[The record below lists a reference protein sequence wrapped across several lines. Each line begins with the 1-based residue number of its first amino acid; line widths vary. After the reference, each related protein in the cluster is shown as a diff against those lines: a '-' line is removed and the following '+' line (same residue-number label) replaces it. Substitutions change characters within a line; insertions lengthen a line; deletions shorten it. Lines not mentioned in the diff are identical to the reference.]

1 MEWRDQT
8 DLHDQ
13 VAAGPDAVLAQQRQ
27 HGVRRR
33 LVEDVAP
40 PSGLMAMALWACA
53 GAGLFLLLG
62 TLILV
67 VAERDRTPAWL
78 VVAAAVAIVV
88 TIAVWYRAYRRGG
101 YHGREGTVDAIAV
114 FLVAVTLDSVS
125 ACGGLLVVRTFLGS
139 LFPGPLPGKMARCG
153 LGIVALIA
161 GLLLAAGP
169 MDPAVGPLLLAGP
182 TLLAATLMFHL
193 LGIGLTR
200 ADHAFADKRILF
212 WAAGQ
217 FAGRLEPQRISEVTL
232 VAAVRLAAEEMPGSN
247 VRAAVAIGPA
257 DRLEVRATTRCLDQA
272 IGALLRLDSDRV
284 GLVLPDQ
291 PQARP
296 LVSLLDE
303 ASTTAR
309 VEPIAA
315 RGTVYGVLLF
325 DAAAPVHPDL
335 RPALGW
341 LCCSAGLALAG
352 AALTAELSSLAFHDR
367 LTRLPNRVLLG
378 ERTDTALARAA
389 RNGTTVALLVL
400 ELDGFKRINDRYG
413 HRVGDET
420 LVIVAARLR
429 DQLREVDVAARLGG
443 DEFALLLT
451 DLHDP
456 AEATM
461 VARRVLAALSQPL
474 QMPDDE
480 LMVGVSIGVV
490 TWSAPPSSLGPRPRQ
505 DGPRPGL
512 DRLLDDAD
520 TAMYLAKSRGTGYEV
535 VSERSPAEDDQRL
548 PPDPAPRA
556 EPGT

>member
-1 MEWRDQT
+1 MGCRDQT
-8 DLHDQ
+8 DWHDR
-13 VAAGPDAVLAQQRQ
+13 VATGPEAVLTQPRQ
-27 HGVRRR
+27 HGVRHR
-33 LVEDVAP
+33 LAEEVAP

-62 TLILV
+62 TLIVV
-67 VAERDRTPAWL
+67 VAEHDHTPAWL
-78 VVAAAVAIVV
+78 VLATAVAIVV
-88 TIAVWYRAYRRGG
+88 TVAVWYRAYRRGG
-101 YHGREGTVDAIAV
+101 YRGREGAVDAITV

-125 ACGGLLVVRTFLGS
+125 ACGGLLLVRTFLGS
-139 LFPGPLPGKMARCG
+139 LFPGPLPGKVARCG

-169 MDPAVGPLLLAGP
+169 VDPAVGPLLLAGP

-200 ADHAFADKRILF
+200 ADHAFADKRVLF
-212 WAAGQ
+212 WTADQ
-217 FAGRLEPQRISEVTL
+217 FAGRLDPQRISEVTL
-232 VAAVRLAAEEMPGSN
+232 VAAVRLAAEEMPGSH

-257 DRLEVRATTRCLDQA
+257 DRLEVRATTRDLDQA
-272 IGALLRLDSDRV
+272 VGALLRLDRDRV

-309 VEPIAA
+309 VEPIDA
-315 RGTVYGVLLF
+315 RGAVYGVLLF

-335 RPALGW
+335 RPALEW

-352 AALTAELSSLAFHDR
+352 AALTAELSSLAFNDR

-378 ERTDTALARAA
+378 QQTDTALARAA

-400 ELDGFKRINDRYG
+400 DLDGFKRINDRYG

-451 DLHDP
+451 DLDDP

-461 VARRVLAALSQPL
+461 VARRVRAALNQPL
-474 QMPDDE
+474 QLPDDE
-480 LMVGVSIGVV
+480 LVVGVSIGIV
-490 TWSAPPSSLGPRPRQ
+490 TWSATPSSLSPRPRQ
-505 DGPRPGL
+505 DRPRPGL

-535 VSERSPAEDDQRL
+535 VAEHSLAEGEQGPRPTL
-548 PPDPAPRA
+548 PPRA
-556 EPGT
+556 DSGA

>member
-1 MEWRDQT
+1 
-8 DLHDQ
+8 
-13 VAAGPDAVLAQQRQ
+13 
-27 HGVRRR
+27 
-33 LVEDVAP
+33 
-40 PSGLMAMALWACA
+40 
-53 GAGLFLLLG
+53 
-62 TLILV
+62 
-67 VAERDRTPAWL
+67 
-78 VVAAAVAIVV
+78 
-88 TIAVWYRAYRRGG
+88 
-101 YHGREGTVDAIAV
+101 
-114 FLVAVTLDSVS
+114 
-125 ACGGLLVVRTFLGS
+125 
-139 LFPGPLPGKMARCG
+139 
-153 LGIVALIA
+153 
-161 GLLLAAGP
+161 
-169 MDPAVGPLLLAGP
+169 
-182 TLLAATLMFHL
+182 
-193 LGIGLTR
+193 
-200 ADHAFADKRILF
+200 
-212 WAAGQ
+212 
-217 FAGRLEPQRISEVTL
+217 

-296 LVSLLDE
+296 LV
-303 ASTTAR
+303 
-309 VEPIAA
+309 
-315 RGTVYGVLLF
+315 GTVYGVLLF

-400 ELDGFKRINDRYG
+400 DLDGFKRINDRYG